1 LVATIDPVMIGVIAV
16 VVLFVLLA
24 FYMPLFSLAGQVH

>member
-1 LVATIDPVMIGVIAV
+1 MVDPIMLGVIAV
-16 VVLFVLLA
+16 VVAFVLVA